1 MKFDFSVL
9 AAATALIGSAT
20 AAPQNSN
27 NGNNWQSY
35 ASQASSYWQ
44 SANPSATAPAPLP
57 RNALS
62 LGPAASVPEVTAVLV
77 DGEAATDTV
86 LSVTSATAQ
95 TLAGVLG
102 APVLGLPDPGPLG
115 GVEATVPTAPGL
127 AGLLALGA
135 QTHLGLRGRAAR
147 LPRLPRRL
155 SLLLSLAHP
164 PLLLPMAFA

>member
-44 SANPSATAPAPLP
+44 SANPSAT
-57 RNALS
+57 ALS